1 MVVKASIAIDS
12 SDDFMMKKR
21 RPISSFCMLL
31 WCVSIALGALGVAY
45 FHRRSFVGQ
54 LRSLCK
60 KLPEDQLEISA
71 RSIEKENLKN
81 IEKEKDTLRKELDDI
96 NNKVVEVERQK
107 IEAEKSL
114 KACEEASLQLKQKDC
129 SAEIASEKMG
139 YMRSVM
145 EADILLLRAMLE
157 KYKKA
162 MDREWQKMVSQQ
174 EEKGILAVAG
184 DPKYILNAFIS
195 LWPVRKYWN
204 SNLPI
209 TIVYW
214 GESEK
219 VSHETQEFFAKHIQN
234 VSFIDLADPA
244 LKWPAH
250 QRSLFLKDQSSGRLG
265 WVLKLAASYF
275 VPYQEILYLDA
286 DSTPLSDPME
296 MFSLPEYK
304 KSGSLFWPDT
314 PCQRPQLFDQ
324 LIGMGLIEDS
334 DAPRRDEHESES
346 GQWLLN
352 RKSHREAIE
361 YTLAMGSHSD
371 FTFSHAFGDKDLFR
385 AGFALAG
392 QANNYSL
399 VSVPLGFAWS
409 SPKQDGN
416 KERIMRGYIQFSP
429 DGQPMFHHRAGWL
442 TKYDFSSTESRD
454 LDAISCP
461 LSCSWL
467 RAYWPMP
474 YPGTMDSTRWTT
486 VDKKNCSYSID
497 RSFKEATEKC
507 SSGFTG
513 DPNEKIP
520 LFPIEDSV
528 IENIHNSL
536 ETAWKTALKA
546 KEDSKGQ
553 LFQVNV

>member
-1 MVVKASIAIDS
+1 
-12 SDDFMMKKR
+12 MMKRKGR
-21 RPISSFCMLL
+21 LSTRCIML
-31 WCVSIALGALGVAY
+31 WGISIALGALGVAY
-45 FHRRSFVGQ
+45 FHQRSLVGHI
-54 LRSLCK
+54 RSLCK
-60 KLPEDQLEISA
+60 KLPEDQVEISS
-71 RSIEKENLKN
+71 RNTEKKN
-81 IEKEKDTLRKELDDI
+81 KEKMMEEKDALRKENDQMKKKLA
-96 NNKVVEVERQK
+96 ELERQK
-107 IEAEKSL
+107 TEVEESLEVCEEQSL
-114 KACEEASLQLKQKDC
+114 KLKQKDC
-129 SAEIASEKMG
+129 SEEISKEKMG

-174 EEKGILAVAG
+174 EEKGILVVAG
-184 DPKYILNAFIS
+184 DPKYILNAFVS
-195 LWPVRKYWN
+195 LWPVRKYWK

-209 TIVYW
+209 TVVYW
-214 GESEK
+214 GETEK
-219 VSHETQEFFAKHIQN
+219 VSRETQEFFVHHLQN
-234 VSFIDLADPA
+234 VSFIDLADGSA
-244 LKWPAH
+244 LQWPAH
-250 QRSLFLKDQSSGRLG
+250 QRSLFLKGQSSGRLG
-265 WVLKLAASYF
+265 WVLKLAAAYF

-286 DSTPLSDPME
+286 DSTPLSNPMD

-314 PCQRPQLFDQ
+314 PCQRPRLFDQ
-324 LIGMGLIEDS
+324 LIEIGLIEEEE
-334 DAPRRDEHESES
+334 APRRDEHESES

-361 YTLAMGSHSD
+361 FTLSMGSHSD

-392 QANNYSL
+392 KAKNYSL

-409 SPKQDGN
+409 SPKQDE
-416 KERIMRGYIQFSP
+416 KEERIMRGYIQFSP

-442 TKYDFSSTESRD
+442 TKYDFTSTESLD

-461 LSCSWL
+461 LSCGWL

-474 YPGTMDSTRWTT
+474 YPGTMDNTRLTT
-486 VDKKNCSYSID
+486 VDKENCSYSID
-497 RSFKEATEKC
+497 SSFKEATDKC
-507 SSGFTG
+507 NSGFTG

-520 LFPIEDSV
+520 LFPIANSV
-528 IENIHNSL
+528 IESIHDSL
-536 ETAWKTALKA
+536 ESAWKTALKGREESNA
-546 KEDSKGQ
+546 Q